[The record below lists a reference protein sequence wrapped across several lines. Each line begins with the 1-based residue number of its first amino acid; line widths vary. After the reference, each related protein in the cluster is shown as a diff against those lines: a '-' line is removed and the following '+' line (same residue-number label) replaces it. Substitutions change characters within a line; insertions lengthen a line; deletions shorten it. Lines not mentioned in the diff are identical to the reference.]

1 MANKICLGTNTVS
14 HIYLGSTDIDKSY
27 LGEHLIYTKSLYTYK
42 WTLND
47 EIDISTDFTY
57 DVLFMNNGE
66 EYEHLKCSERSPL
79 RVLEYAIG
87 NTGDFVYNSSMK
99 WLSNNY
105 KVIYFKEQPSGDLL
119 TWLTANGTSGYAV
132 STQKVRKNARKVARK
147 VDKK

>member
-1 MANKICLGTNTVS
+1 
-14 HIYLGSTDIDKSY
+14 
-27 LGEHLIYTKSLYTYK
+27 
-42 WTLND
+42 
-47 EIDISTDFTY
+47 
-57 DVLFMNNGE
+57 
-66 EYEHLKCSERSPL
+66 
-79 RVLEYAIG
+79 
-87 NTGDFVYNSSMK
+87 MK